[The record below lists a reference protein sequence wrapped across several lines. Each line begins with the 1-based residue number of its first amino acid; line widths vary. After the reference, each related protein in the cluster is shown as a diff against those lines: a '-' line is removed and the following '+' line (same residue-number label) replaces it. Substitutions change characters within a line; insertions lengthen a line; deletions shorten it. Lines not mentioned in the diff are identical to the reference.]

1 MIHWS
6 HQLCC
11 THPIAYLSFAEN
23 KLSDQEAL
31 EEIRQLSVQ
40 LKRIQEMAPP
50 KGVAV
55 MTISSLLDGLK
66 TPGGMIVVAAA
77 ATHASSGTAAAAA
90 AAASTAASTRQSA
103 LPLLALNAEMQKYNQ
118 QLQQNNNATAAN
130 GGRGAASRAGSIPT
144 MVLETPPS
152 TTTPTPTGAQYE
164 ERAMNT
170 ELSGDDFREQLL
182 RRSADGHIICSRCL
196 DASMQH
202 FCCCP
207 PPPPPPPRTCEQ
219 LGSPQQEGSL
229 SFANIKLDCMCS
241 QSEDLDQEQSQSQQ
255 QRRRPAVRSAA
266 TNTPPPSCK
275 RTARNLLET
284 ELSISYQICDNC
296 RSKFKLSSDRS
307 ITPPVPALPVIR
319 RRSGSCSQPPPAAMR
334 SSEQLLTGTACGH
347 VAKTARSN
355 DDIALY
361 TSSDAIEEQAAK
373 AQGEGTAG
381 AAPAADVAAGATAPS
396 LGNISSTSNSS
407 GTNQAGRPKRPDKL
421 VLDLND
427 RSKYT
432 KEVSV

>member
-1 MIHWS
+1 MLHA
-6 HQLCC
+6 L
-11 THPIAYLSFAEN
+11 TTPAYLSFAEN

-77 ATHASSGTAAAAA
+77 ATHAPAAA

-118 QLQQNNNATAAN
+118 QLQQNNNAAAN
-130 GGRGAASRAGSIPT
+130 GGGGRATSRGSIPT

-152 TTTPTPTGAQYE
+152 TATPTPTGAQYE

-182 RRSADGHIICSRCL
+182 RRTADGHIICSRCL
-196 DASMQH
+196 DASLQH

-207 PPPPPPPRTCEQ
+207 PPPPVTARSACEQ

-241 QSEDLDQEQSQSQQ
+241 QSEDLDQP
-255 QRRRPAVRSAA
+255 RRRPAVRSAA

-275 RTARNLLET
+275 RQARNLLET

-296 RSKFKLSSDRS
+296 RSKFKLSDRS
-307 ITPPVPALPVIR
+307 TTPPMVVPLPVVGR
-319 RRSGSCSQPPPAAMR
+319 RRSGSCSAQAP
-334 SSEQLLTGTACGH
+334 LLQGTTSGH
-347 VAKTARSN
+347 VARSS

-361 TSSDAIEEQAAK
+361 TSNVGASVGKGKGEGTRVTDEQAAQ
-373 AQGEGTAG
+373 ASSASEACAAETATT
-381 AAPAADVAAGATAPS
+381 AVAAPS

-407 GTNQAGRPKRPDKL
+407 STNQAGRAKRPDKL

>member
-1 MIHWS
+1 MHS
-6 HQLCC
+6 
-11 THPIAYLSFAEN
+11 PVAYLSFAEN

-77 ATHASSGTAAAAA
+77 ATHASSGTS
-90 AAASTAASTRQSA
+90 AAASSASTAPATRQSA

-118 QLQQNNNATAAN
+118 QLQQNNNATAN
-130 GGRGAASRAGSIPT
+130 GGRAAARTGSIPT

-152 TTTPTPTGAQYE
+152 TATPTPTGAHYE

-196 DASMQH
+196 DASLQH

-207 PPPPPPPRTCEQ
+207 PPAQTQFQATQRSTCEQ

-229 SFANIKLDCMCS
+229 SFANIKLECMCS
-241 QSEDLDQEQSQSQQ
+241 QSEDLDQEHAQQ

-307 ITPPVPALPVIR
+307 ITPPVSALSAAPTVVR
-319 RRSGSCSQPPPAAMR
+319 RRSGSCSQPPAAALR
-334 SSEQLLTGTACGH
+334 GSELLLSGAACGH

-361 TSSDAIEEQAAK
+361 TSQYVVAEPAKPHSEKPGEQ
-373 AQGEGTAG
+373 
-381 AAPAADVAAGATAPS
+381 AAPAAEAEAATAPS

-407 GTNQAGRPKRPDKL
+407 GTNQAARPKRPDKL

>member
-1 MIHWS
+1 M
-6 HQLCC
+6 
-11 THPIAYLSFAEN
+11 
-23 KLSDQEAL
+23 
-31 EEIRQLSVQ
+31 Q

-77 ATHASSGTAAAAA
+77 ATHAPAAS
-90 AAASTAASTRQSA
+90 ASTAASTRQSA

-118 QLQQNNNATAAN
+118 QLQQNNNAAAN
-130 GGRGAASRAGSIPT
+130 GTSRGSIPT

-152 TTTPTPTGAQYE
+152 TATPTPTGAQYE

-182 RRSADGHIICSRCL
+182 RRTADGHIICSRCL
-196 DASMQH
+196 DASLQH

-207 PPPPPPPRTCEQ
+207 PPPPATARSACEQ

-229 SFANIKLDCMCS
+229 SFANIKLECMCS
-241 QSEDLDQEQSQSQQ
+241 QSEDLDQP
-255 QRRRPAVRSAA
+255 RRRPAVRSAA
-266 TNTPPPSCK
+266 TNTPPSSCK
-275 RTARNLLET
+275 RQARNLLET

-296 RSKFKLSSDRS
+296 RSKFKLSDRS
-307 ITPPVPALPVIR
+307 TTPPMPVVPPPVVGR
-319 RRSGSCSQPPPAAMR
+319 RRSGSCSAQAP
-334 SSEQLLTGTACGH
+334 LLQGPTTSGH
-347 VAKTARSN
+347 VARSS

-361 TSSDAIEEQAAK
+361 TSNESKIKGEGAVADEQAAEVSG
-373 AQGEGTAG
+373 ASEARATETATS
-381 AAPAADVAAGATAPS
+381 DVAAPS
-396 LGNISSTSNSS
+396 LGNISSASNSS
-407 GTNQAGRPKRPDKL
+407 GTNQAGRAKRPDKL

>member
-1 MIHWS
+1 MLHA
-6 HQLCC
+6 L
-11 THPIAYLSFAEN
+11 TTPAYLSFAEN

-77 ATHASSGTAAAAA
+77 ATHAP
-90 AAASTAASTRQSA
+90 AASTAASTRQSA

-118 QLQQNNNATAAN
+118 QLQQNNNAAAN
-130 GGRGAASRAGSIPT
+130 GGGGGGRATSRGSIPT

-152 TTTPTPTGAQYE
+152 TATPTPTGAQYE

-182 RRSADGHIICSRCL
+182 RRTADGHIICSRCL
-196 DASMQH
+196 DASLQH

-207 PPPPPPPRTCEQ
+207 PPATVMARTACEQ

-241 QSEDLDQEQSQSQQ
+241 QSEDLDLEPRQP
-255 QRRRPAVRSAA
+255 RRPAVRSAA

-275 RTARNLLET
+275 RQQQARNLLET

-296 RSKFKLSSDRS
+296 RSKFKLSDRS
-307 ITPPVPALPVIR
+307 TTPPTVAPVPLPVVGR
-319 RRSGSCSQPPPAAMR
+319 RRSGSCSAQAP
-334 SSEQLLTGTACGH
+334 LLQGPTSGH
-347 VAKTARSN
+347 VARSS

-361 TSSDAIEEQAAK
+361 TSNVAASVGKAEGEQTRVADEQAAQ
-373 AQGEGTAG
+373 ASSASEARAVETATT
-381 AAPAADVAAGATAPS
+381 AVAAPS

-407 GTNQAGRPKRPDKL
+407 STNQAGRAKRPDKL